1 MRMRKKGRPRLLL
14 AFAASL
20 TLGTPGCGNSSS
32 ADGTTAQ
39 TNPKLAEDH
48 NKMKDYMSTHKPE
61 AGVNNKT
68 MRNHP

>member
-1 MRMRKKGRPRLLL
+1 MRNGVRLRLLL
-14 AFAASL
+14 ASVASL
-20 TLGTPGCGNSSS
+20 AIATAGCGSGSS